1 MLLATVIVSKVL
13 GQVWQ
18 HPPELGGTT
27 GTKVLIVWGSR
38 RSGEF
43 PSEGFQTWIS
53 DHVVET

>member
-1 MLLATVIVSKVL
+1 MLLATVIASKVL

-27 GTKVLIVWGSR
+27 GTKVLIAWGLR

-53 DHVVET
+53 DQVVET